1 MRKNGIHPDAV
12 FFLPLI
18 YSLKLSINFRIYI
31 GFFFLTRY
39 TFLILSFCPEPDRY
53 GGFIAMEPEKFSRT
67 LLKRLP
73 LYLNHLRSLPESCT
87 NVSATS
93 MARALGLGDVQVR
106 KDLAKVSDVGR
117 RRTGR
122 SRAQLI
128 RDIEEYLNFA
138 TATGTII
145 VGAGKLGQALLD
157 YSGFEENGL
166 NVMAA
171 FDLNPQVSLSGSG
184 KAIYPISRLEAFCK
198 CYDVRIGIISVP
210 ADSAQSVADALVACG
225 IRAIWNF
232 APVHLQVPPHVL
244 VQGEDLAA
252 SLVSLQVQLRRM
264 DASEDMLA
272 CS

>member
-1 MRKNGIHPDAV
+1 
-12 FFLPLI
+12 
-18 YSLKLSINFRIYI
+18 
-31 GFFFLTRY
+31 
-39 TFLILSFCPEPDRY
+39 
-53 GGFIAMEPEKFSRT
+53 MEPEKFSRT

-73 LYLNHLRSLPESCT
+73 LYLNHLRSLPENCV
-87 NVSATS
+87 NVSATTI
-93 MARALGLGDVQVR
+93 ARSLGLGDVQVR

-122 SRAQLI
+122 SREQLI

-157 YSGFEENGL
+157 YSGFADNGL

-171 FDLNPQVSLSGSG
+171 FDLQPVPSLSESG
-184 KAIYPISRLEAFCK
+184 KAIYPMSRLEAFCK

-210 ADSAQSVADALVACG
+210 AENAQSVADALVACG

-232 APVHLQVPPHVL
+232 APVHLNVPGHVL
-244 VQGEDLAA
+244 VQEENLAA
-252 SLVSLQVQLRRM
+252 SLASLRVQLRCMEAENLLQDRI
-264 DASEDMLA
+264 